1 MSYYRIFAPPKEM
14 IDKLQQKAKRA
25 RSYNNDS
32 TEIELRTYCMLDH
45 TNDKIGEVIE
55 KIRLLL
61 NMLSYDAISMS
72 YKYAVD
78 RYEEDGDHEVYFCGY
93 EYSRT
98 YPETTIGESYR
109 HVLPKLV
116 TLCCA
121 VKTPD
126 WYEDSEKFYDKEY
139 EIDSLIEY
147 FIEISSLNGDYEI
160 IDMLKEW
167 EVKDSDGCD
176 GLQEET
182 EEKTMGPDNLNG
194 EVTVSPETG
203 TIAVTSTDVP
213 TYDDTTTISTKEN
226 VVYTTDGVH

>member
-1 MSYYRIFAPPKEM
+1 MSYYRGFAPPKEM
-14 IDKLQQKAKRA
+14 IDQLQQKAKRA

-72 YKYAVD
+72 YKYAMD
-78 RYEEDGDHEVYFCGY
+78 RYEEDEDHEVYFWGN
-93 EYSRT
+93 EYSHT
-98 YPETTIGESYR
+98 YPDTTIEESYK

-116 TLCCA
+116 TMCCV
-121 VKTPD
+121 VKTAD
-126 WYEDSEKFYDKEY
+126 WYEDSNKFYDKEH

-167 EVKDSDGCD
+167 EVKDSDECD
-176 GLQEET
+176 DLQEET
-182 EEKTMGPDNLNG
+182 EKTVEPTLNG
-194 EVTVSPETG
+194 EVTISPETG
-203 TIAVTSTDVP
+203 TIVVSSTDVP
-213 TYDDTTTISTKEN
+213 IYDDTTTISTKEN
-226 VVYTTDGVH
+226 VVYTTNGVH